1 MKHSLPCL
9 EVIFLVEIRV
19 ESCLNLLFRSGTSEI
34 KDIVSSFVMYKK
46 NTVNPIL
53 LIQEN
58 NAYDNNSRVLFIK
71 FYFYYF
77 F

>member
-46 NTVNPIL
+46 KYSKSNIVDT
-53 LIQEN
+53 
-58 NAYDNNSRVLFIK
+58 RK
-71 FYFYYF
+71 
-77 F
+77 